1 MKILAFGEVLWDIYP
16 DSEHIGG
23 APFNFAAHFKK
34 CGGNSWVISAVGND
48 ELGDKTIEIIEK
60 MGVGSEYVSRS
71 QRETGKCLVTLNEK
85 QIPSYNLLNNVAYDD
100 IKTPELTEKF
110 DVLYFGTLA
119 LRNDNNQETIKEIIK
134 NYKFDEIFC
143 DLNIRPPFYSEET
156 INLAMMSA
164 TILKISDEELPEV
177 MKFVGAYNT
186 DKEGA
191 ELICSKFKNVRLV
204 IITKG
209 ENGSFVY
216 DAVNLKMYEC
226 KAKKTEVIS
235 TVGAGD
241 SFSAAFL
248 AKYLRKND
256 ISACLNFASEISGI
270 VVSKTEAI
278 PEYNIDA

>member
-100 IKTPELTEKF
+100 IKAPELTEKI

-134 NYKFDEIFC
+134 KYKFDEIFC

-156 INLAMMSA
+156 INLAMKSA

-177 MKFVGAYNT
+177 MKFVGEYNT

-191 ELICSKFKNVRLV
+191 ELICSKFKNVKLV

-216 DAVNLKMYEC
+216 DAVNLKIYEC

-256 ISACLNFASEISGI
+256 ISDCLNFASEISGI
-270 VVSKTEAI
+270 VVSKAEAI
-278 PEYNIDA
+278 PEYSINV